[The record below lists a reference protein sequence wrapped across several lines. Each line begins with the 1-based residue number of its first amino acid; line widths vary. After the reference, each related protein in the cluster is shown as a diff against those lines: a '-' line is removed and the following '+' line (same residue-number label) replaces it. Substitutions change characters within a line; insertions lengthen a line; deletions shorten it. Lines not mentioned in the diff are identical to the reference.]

1 VPERAVRAPEGR
13 STIADALDAAA
24 RRLVASGI
32 PDARREAR
40 ALWAAVA
47 GGAVTAGGVWLE
59 RDRAPAPDVAR
70 RFDEAVSRRAD
81 GVPFA
86 YAAGRI
92 AFRTVNLAI
101 DSRALIPRPET
112 EGLVDLV
119 LRTLRTPNTG
129 PRGPWGAIADIGTGS
144 GCIALSLA
152 VEGSFDHVIG
162 VERAAAAAALARENV
177 ARVRPAVP
185 VEIREGDLLAP
196 LAGERLRAIVSNP
209 PYLTETEYED
219 LEPAVRS
226 WEPRDALASGPD
238 GLDATRRLLA
248 GARGL
253 LQPGGFLAL
262 EIDERR
268 AAVARALARAYHWAQ
283 VAVYEDLFGRP
294 RYLLAG
300 LEEDA

>member
-1 VPERAVRAPEGR
+1 VPERAVRAPEGG

-32 PDARREAR
+32 TDARREAR

-47 GGAVTAGGVWLE
+47 DGAVTAGGVWLE

-70 RFDEAVSRRAD
+70 RFDEAVSRRAE

-92 AFRTVNLAI
+92 AFRTLNLAI

-119 LRTLRTPNTG
+119 LRTLGPPNTG
-129 PRGPWGAIADIGTGS
+129 PRGAVADIGTGS

-152 VEGSFDHVIG
+152 VEGSFDRVIG

-185 VEIREGDLLAP
+185 VEIREGDLLGP
-196 LAGERLRAIVSNP
+196 LTGERLRAIVSNP

-219 LEPAVRS
+219 LEPTVRS
-226 WEPRDALASGPD
+226 WEPRDALVSGSD

-268 AAVARALARAYHWAQ
+268 AAVARALARAYHWTQ

-300 LEEDA
+300 LEEDV